1 MQHTRNFSNPY
12 GRSLKNLNHEHIKQK
27 HQEYILSLKKEQR
40 WVWFYQAL
48 IFTVFFSLWEIA
60 SRNSWVDP
68 LIFSSPLKIWRLFI
82 VKMGDG
88 SLLANLSVT
97 LGETVIGFILGTL
110 LGTML
115 AALLW
120 WSPFLSKVLDP
131 YLVILNAMPKVAL
144 GPILI
149 VGLGPGFT
157 SIIAMGTVISVII
170 TTIVVY
176 TSFREV
182 DPNYLKVMQTF
193 GAKRG
198 QMFKEVIL
206 PASFP
211 TIISTLKVN
220 VGLSWV
226 GVIVGEFLVSAKGL
240 GYMIIYGFQVFNFT
254 LVLLS
259 LLVIAVFA
267 TIMYKLVEMLE
278 KKWIKS

>member
-1 MQHTRNFSNPY
+1 MKRIRNFSRRF
-12 GRSLKNLNHEHIKQK
+12 GRSLRNLNQESIKQK
-27 HQEYILSLKKEQR
+27 HQEYIQSLKREQR

-68 LIFSSPLKIWRLFI
+68 LIFSSPSKIWKLFI
-82 VKMGDG
+82 VKLGDG

-110 LGTML
+110 LGTLL

-267 TIMYKLVEMLE
+267 TIMYKLVEQLE

>member
-1 MQHTRNFSNPY
+1 M
-12 GRSLKNLNHEHIKQK
+12 KQK
-27 HQEYILSLKKEQR
+27 TNITLLHETYKQTLKREKRLVRFFQLIIFLS
-40 WVWFYQAL
+40 FFL
-48 IFTVFFSLWEIA
+48 IWEIA
-60 SRNSWVDP
+60 SKNQWINP
-68 LIFSSPLKIWRLFI
+68 LIFSAPTKVWTLLVEKI
-82 VKMGDG
+82 GDG
-88 SLLANLSVT
+88 TLLQHLSAT
-97 LGETVIGFILGTL
+97 LFETVLGFIIGTL
-110 LGTML
+110 LGTLL

-120 WSPFLSKVLDP
+120 WSPLLSKIIDP

-149 VGLGPGFT
+149 VAIGPGFS
-157 SIIAMGTVISVII
+157 SIIAMGAIISVII

-182 DPNYLKVMQTF
+182 DQNYIKVLQTF
-193 GAKRG
+193 QASRS
-198 QMFKEVIL
+198 QIFKEAIL

-226 GVIVGEFLVSAKGL
+226 GVIVGEFLVSKKGL

-259 LLVIAVFA
+259 LLIIAIFA
-267 TIMYKLVEMLE
+267 TMMYQLVELLE
-278 KKWIKS
+278 TKLIKDKN

>member
-1 MQHTRNFSNPY
+1 LNNTQQNIKELHDSFK
-12 GRSLKNLNHEHIKQK
+12 RSLIIEK
-27 HQEYILSLKKEQR
+27 R
-40 WVWFYQAL
+40 WVRFYQVL
-48 IFTVFFSLWEIA
+48 IFITFFVSWEFS
-60 SRNSWVDP
+60 SRLKVINP
-68 LIFSSPLKIWRLFI
+68 LIFSSPSKVWNLFI
-82 VKMGDG
+82 QKLGDG
-88 SLLANLSVT
+88 TLLANLGVT
-97 LGETVIGFILGTL
+97 VFETVMGFILGTL
-110 LGTML
+110 LGTVL
-115 AALLW
+115 AAILW

-149 VGLGPGFT
+149 VALGTGFT
-157 SIIAMGTVISVII
+157 SIIAMGAIISVII

-176 TSFREV
+176 TAFKEV
-182 DPNYLKVMQTF
+182 DPNYLKVLQSF
-193 GAKRG
+193 GATR
-198 QMFKEVIL
+198 QQCFKEAIL

-259 LLVIAVFA
+259 LLLIAVCA
-267 TIMYKLVEMLE
+267 TIMYQLVELLE
-278 KKWIKS
+278 KKLIRQ

>member
-1 MQHTRNFSNPY
+1 MNQES
-12 GRSLKNLNHEHIKQK
+12 IKQK
-27 HQEYILSLKKEQR
+27 HMEYIQSLKKEQR
-40 WVWFYQAL
+40 LVWFYQAL
-48 IFTVFFSLWEIA
+48 IFTLFFSLWEIA

-68 LIFSSPLKIWRLFI
+68 LIFSSPSKIWKLFV
-82 VKMGDG
+82 VKVGDG
-88 SLLANLSVT
+88 SLVANLSVT

-110 LGTML
+110 LGTLL

-176 TSFREV
+176 TAFREV

-267 TIMYKLVEMLE
+267 TIMYKLVEQLE
-278 KKWIKS
+278 KKLIKS

>member
-1 MQHTRNFSNPY
+1 MKHTPGFSRRY
-12 GRSLKNLNHEHIKQK
+12 GRSLKNLNQESIKQK
-27 HQEYILSLKKEQR
+27 HLEYIQSLKKEQR

-48 IFTVFFSLWEIA
+48 IFTVFFSLWEMA

-68 LIFSSPLKIWRLFI
+68 LIFSSPSKIWKLFI
-82 VKMGDG
+82 VKIGDG

-110 LGTML
+110 LGTLL

-267 TIMYKLVEMLE
+267 TIMYKLVEQLE